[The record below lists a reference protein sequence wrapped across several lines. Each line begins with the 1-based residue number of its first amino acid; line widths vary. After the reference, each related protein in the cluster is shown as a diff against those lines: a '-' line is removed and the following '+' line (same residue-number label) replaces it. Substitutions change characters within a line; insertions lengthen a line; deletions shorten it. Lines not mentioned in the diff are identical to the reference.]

1 MKQFDSVGGKWAKSW
16 EELEQSSSE
25 VGTICFDAD
34 GVTLDIP
41 CGELLGSPGVVIN
54 GCQEPSEADRLYG
67 YTQNG
72 HHVILVNAWYA
83 SGKRNFPGMSSQRIR
98 ASYMLATKGG
108 PFDDGAP
115 IGKLR
120 LYVRNLAE
128 WHRDSALV
136 LTLQNNQGAPF
147 KSLSFDPEKKDPWI
161 LLESNLLTIKVI
173 DSYTFPSDISNEMN
187 FRRSCFLDLEF
198 ASGQTIDRA
207 IDAAG
212 RVSRFFG
219 FCMGLHASI
228 ETIEFQYEGQ
238 SRWVKYYAAL
248 ADSPA
253 PSKRAIEHIPFPSRA
268 LGDDTGKFLGNWLNS
283 EGSMGDE
290 KDFALFQNASDL
302 IVSLLT
308 FEWKMPIDLEFVAAC
323 RAFEALGNYRADI
336 YSRPMD
342 EHKELFAELKKRL
355 KGMDNTFA
363 NSVLNMAGRNR
374 KGSRKLSSD
383 LMANYSDLTNW
394 FVPNGD
400 AFVRDQS
407 AARNLFSHASSKL
420 TYDYQRLYYL
430 TMGLAMVCYG
440 IIWRMLGMDTERTIA
455 CLSQS
460 RFKHDAIE
468 WLQNEYALAEPSR

>member
-16 EELEQSSSE
+16 EELEQPSSE
-25 VGTICFDAD
+25 VGIICFDAD

-72 HHVILVNAWYA
+72 HYIILVNAWYA
-83 SGKRNFPGMSSQRIR
+83 SGKRNFPGMSSQKVR
-98 ASYMLATKGG
+98 ASYMLASKGG

-120 LYVRNLAE
+120 LCVRNLAE

-136 LTLQNNQGAPF
+136 LTLQNNQGVPF
-147 KSLSFDPEKKDPWI
+147 KSLSFDPEKKNPWI

-187 FRRSCFLDLEF
+187 YKRSCFLDLEF

-219 FCMGLHASI
+219 LCTGFHASI
-228 ETIEFQYEGQ
+228 EAIKFQYVGQ
-238 SRWVKYYAAL
+238 SRWVNYYAPL
-248 ADSPA
+248 AESSA
-253 PSKRAIEHIPFPSRA
+253 PSKRTIDQMPFSSGA
-268 LGDDTGKFLGNWLNS
+268 LGSDAGKFLGNWLNS

-323 RAFEALGNYRADI
+323 RAFEALGNYRTDI
-336 YSRPMD
+336 HSRPKD
-342 EHKELFAELKKRL
+342 EHKEHFAELKKRL
-355 KGMDNTFA
+355 KGMDDAFVN
-363 NSVLNMAGRNR
+363 NVLNMAGRNR
-374 KGSRKLSSD
+374 KGSRRLSSD

-407 AARNLFSHASSKL
+407 AARNLFSHASSEL

-440 IIWRMLGMDTERTIA
+440 IIWRMLGMDAERIIA

-468 WLQNEYALAEPSR
+468 WLQSEYASVEPSR